1 MLNFLSRSREKRRLN
16 DMLLERRVL
25 ELTKENWILKAQIR
39 GVFDNYGIRAEE
51 TLSGVAIDRILAAM
65 PSNEQ
70 ILAFNSRSSSSR
82 RDSLDLEDPRSS
94 SMGFSDICSDESAPA
109 LKKPKIE
116 IAEEPLSA
124 TTDRWAG
131 VSHNSS
137 LAPKSE
143 GDESWGRETE
153 EEEISS
159 RPPTRQETDDWGA
172 LNLSSNSSDNGYDHS
187 RLDRPSSDQHGPF
200 SLSPCSSSASSNSPP
215 IYLLPHKLRFKHST
229 DLSHEESDENT
240 V

>member
-1 MLNFLSRSREKRRLN
+1 
-16 DMLLERRVL
+16 MLLERRVL
-25 ELTKENWILKAQIR
+25 ELTK
-39 GVFDNYGIRAEE
+39 
-51 TLSGVAIDRILAAM
+51 
-65 PSNEQ
+65 
-70 ILAFNSRSSSSR
+70 
-82 RDSLDLEDPRSS
+82 DPRSA

-124 TTDRWAG
+124 TSDGWSG

-143 GDESWGRETE
+143 GDDSWGRETE
-153 EEEISS
+153 EEEASS

-172 LNLSSNSSDNGYDHS
+172 LNLSSNSSDDNGYNLS
-187 RLDRPSSDQHGPF
+187 RLDHRPSSDHHGPF
-200 SLSPCSSSASSNSPP
+200 SLSPCSSSASSSSPP

-229 DLSHEESDENT
+229 DLSQEESDENT